1 MASVANC
8 SASVCALS
16 VFHALWYCAS
26 NCATILMALS
36 SAHTGKPAM
45 TSVDTSTSVAF
56 KTVPFIFDAFI
67 HRSCSRSDRSASR
80 VCLWN
85 MPTAA
90 AQAALIEIN
99 GWRIVRRPNSS
110 GNFGSPNGHKSE
122 LHRPTDAT
130 PCLAGRRR
138 HPGCFAF
145 PLTAQEIGDVAAGK
159 RLAETWCSSC
169 HVVAPSAQTGAS
181 TGVPTFA
188 AVARMPSTT
197 PISLRAF
204 LQTPH
209 ARMPDLHLNRD
220 ETDNLIAYILTL
232 RGH

>member
-1 MASVANC
+1 MLAWVN
-8 SASVCALS
+8 
-16 VFHALWYCAS
+16 
-26 NCATILMALS
+26 NATNRAV
-36 SAHTGKPAM
+36 TCPQGP
-45 TSVDTSTSVAF
+45 
-56 KTVPFIFDAFI
+56 
-67 HRSCSRSDRSASR
+67 
-80 VCLWN
+80 
-85 MPTAA
+85 
-90 AQAALIEIN
+90 AQAALIEVI
-99 GWRIVRRPNSS
+99 GWRIVAAQTHLETSDLQMAMNLSCIARR
-110 GNFGSPNGHKSE
+110 
-122 LHRPTDAT
+122 A
-130 PCLAGRRR
+130 RR
-138 HPGCFAF
+138 HVSLAVAAILAASPF